1 MRADGEVGKRGVMAE
16 TPEAPETQSVR
27 RVVVADDEDDVRLLF
42 EQRFRRERRAGD
54 LEFEFA
60 GSGEEALALLT
71 ESGGTAALILSDINM
86 PGMNGFQ
93 LLERIHAEWPDLD
106 VYLVTAYDSDDYRQ
120 QASERGA
127 TGYFTKPLDFAELK
141 RVLTT

>member
-1 MRADGEVGKRGVMAE
+1 MADSPAGS
-16 TPEAPETQSVR
+16 EAR
-27 RVVVADDEDDVRLLF
+27 RIVVADDEDDVRLLF

-54 LEFEFA
+54 IEFEFA
-60 GSGEEALALLT
+60 ASGEEALALL
-71 ESGGTAALILSDINM
+71 ENSGGTATLILSDINM

-93 LLERIHAEWPDLD
+93 LLERIHAEWPELA

-120 QASERGA
+120 QAIDRGA

>member
-1 MRADGEVGKRGVMAE
+1 MRADGEGWNRAVMADAS
-16 TPEAPETQSVR
+16 EAPEVR

-54 LEFEFA
+54 LEFAFA
-60 GSGEEALALLT
+60 GSGEEALALLN
-71 ESGGTAALILSDINM
+71 ESAGAATLILSDINM

-93 LLERIHAEWPDLD
+93 LLERIHAEWPELD

-120 QASERGA
+120 QALERGA